1 MFTGLVESLGKV
13 SSIELATDS
22 AIITFDSVPFAD
34 QLNIGDSVSVNGTC
48 LTVTNIGSNSFSVDV
63 MTQTLKLTSLQN
75 LAKGNAVNLERAA
88 LVSSRLGGH
97 IVQGHIDGTGSIAHL
112 APGEKWLQMDI
123 QFPAELMK
131 YVVPQGSIC
140 IDGVSLTVG
149 SVSDDLNQITVW
161 LIPETLAK
169 TNLSAKKGGDLVNIE
184 VDVLAKYVERLTKRD
199 NQNGQNNE
207 EHC

>member
-1 MFTGLVESLGKV
+1 MFTGLVEALGKI
-13 SSIELATDS
+13 SSVEKGVES
-22 AIITFDSVPFAD
+22 AVFTFGSVPFAD
-34 QLNIGDSVSVNGTC
+34 QLQVGDSVSVNGTC
-48 LTVTNIGSNSFSVDV
+48 LTVINHDDNSFSVDV
-63 MTQTLKLTSLQN
+63 MTQTLKLTSLQT
-75 LAKGNAVNLERAA
+75 LQTGDGVNLERAA

-97 IVQGHIDGTGSIAHL
+97 IVQGHIDGTGSIAFL
-112 APGEKWLQMDI
+112 QPGEKWLQMDI

-149 SVSDDLNQITVW
+149 SVSDNLNQITVW

-169 TNLSAKKGGDLVNIE
+169 TNLSAKNLGDLVNIE

-199 NQNGQNNE
+199 N
-207 EHC
+207 

>member
-1 MFTGLVESLGKV
+1 MFTGLVEALGKV
-13 SSIELATDS
+13 SSVEKGVES
-22 AIITFDSVPFAD
+22 AVFTFDSVPFAD
-34 QLNIGDSVSVNGTC
+34 QLQVGDSVSVNGTC
-48 LTVTNIGSNSFSVDV
+48 LTVINHDGDSFSVDV
-63 MTQTLKLTSLQN
+63 MTQTLKLTSLQT
-75 LAKGNAVNLERAA
+75 LQTGDGVNLERAA

-97 IVQGHIDGTGSIAHL
+97 IVQGHIDGTGSIAL
-112 APGEKWLQMDI
+112 LQPGEKWLQMDI

-149 SVSDDLNQITVW
+149 SVNDDLNQITVW

-169 TNLSAKKGGDLVNIE
+169 TNLSGKQLGDLVNIE

-199 NQNGQNNE
+199 N
-207 EHC
+207 

>member
-13 SSIELATDS
+13 AGIEMATDS
-22 AIITFDSVPFAD
+22 AVVTFESVPFAD
-34 QLNIGDSVSVNGTC
+34 QLQLGESVSVNGTC
-48 LTVTNIGSNSFSVDV
+48 LTVTKFDSKSFSVDV
-63 MTQTLKLTSLQN
+63 MTQTLKLTSLQS
-75 LAKGNAVNLERAA
+75 LQKGDVVNLERAA

-97 IVQGHIDGTGSIAHL
+97 IVQGHIDGTGSITNL

-123 QFPAELMK
+123 QFPGELMK

-149 SVSDDLNQITVW
+149 SVADDLNQITVW

-169 TNLSAKKGGDLVNIE
+169 TNLSAKKIGDLVNIE

-199 NQNGQNNE
+199 N
-207 EHC
+207 

>member
-1 MFTGLVESLGKV
+1 MFTGLVESIGRV
-13 SSIELATDS
+13 ASIDMATDS
-22 AIITFDSVPFAD
+22 AVFTFESVPFAD
-34 QLNIGDSVSVNGTC
+34 SLSIGDSVSVNGTC
-48 LTVTNIGSNSFSVDV
+48 LTVTKFDSNSFSVDV

-75 LAKGNAVNLERAA
+75 LGKGDPVNLERAA
-88 LVSSRLGGH
+88 LVNSRLGGH
-97 IVQGHIDGTGSIAHL
+97 IVQGHVDGTGSIAL
-112 APGEKWLQMDI
+112 LSPGEKWLQMDI

-149 SVSDDLNQITVW
+149 SVQDELDQITVW

-169 TNLSAKKGGDLVNIE
+169 TNLSVKKPGDLVNIE

-199 NQNGQNNE
+199 N
-207 EHC
+207 

>member
-1 MFTGLVESLGKV
+1 MFTGLVESIGRV
-13 SSIELATDS
+13 ASIDMATDS
-22 AIITFDSVPFAD
+22 AVFTFESVPFAD
-34 QLNIGDSVSVNGTC
+34 SLSIGDSVSVNGTC
-48 LTVTNIGSNSFSVDV
+48 LTVTKFDSNSFSVDV

-75 LAKGNAVNLERAA
+75 LEKGDAVNLERAA

-97 IVQGHIDGTGSIAHL
+97 IVQGHVDGTGSIAL
-112 APGEKWLQMDI
+112 LSPGEKWLQMDI
-123 QFPAELMK
+123 QFPAKLMK

-149 SVSDDLNQITVW
+149 SVQDELDQITVW

-169 TNLSAKKGGDLVNIE
+169 TNLSVKKPGDLVNIE

-199 NQNGQNNE
+199 N
-207 EHC
+207 

>member
-13 SSIELATDS
+13 SSIEMATDS
-22 AIITFDSVPFAD
+22 AVITFDSVPFAD
-34 QLNIGDSVSVNGTC
+34 QLQIGDSDSVNGTC
-48 LTVTNIGSNSFSVDV
+48 LTVTKLGSETFSVDV

-75 LAKGNAVNLERAA
+75 LESGDAVNLERAA

-97 IVQGHIDGTGSIAHL
+97 IVQGHIDGTGSIAKL
-112 APGEKWLQMDI
+112 APGEKWLKMEI
-123 QFPAELMK
+123 QFPSELMK

-149 SVSDDLNQITVW
+149 SVADELNQITVW

-169 TNLSAKKGGDLVNIE
+169 TNLSAKKLGDLVNIE
-184 VDVLAKYVERLTKRD
+184 VDVLAKYIERLTKRD
-199 NQNGQNNE
+199 N
-207 EHC
+207 

>member
-13 SSIELATDS
+13 ESIEMATDS
-22 AIITFDSVPFAD
+22 AVITFASVPFAD

-48 LTVTNIGSNSFSVDV
+48 LTVTKLGSESFSVDA

-75 LAKGNAVNLERAA
+75 LQAGDAVNLERAA

-97 IVQGHIDGTGSIAHL
+97 IVQGHIDGTGSIALL
-112 APGEKWLQMDI
+112 ASGEKWLQMDI
-123 QFPAELMK
+123 QFPSELMK

-149 SVSDDLNQITVW
+149 SVADDVNQITVW

-169 TNLSAKKGGDLVNIE
+169 TNLSVKKPGDLVNIE

-199 NQNGQNNE
+199 NQNG
-207 EHC
+207 

>member
-13 SSIELATDS
+13 ASIDLATDS
-22 AIITFDSVPFAD
+22 AVFTFDSVPFAD
-34 QLNIGDSVSVNGTC
+34 QLSIGDSVSVNGTC
-48 LTVTNIGSNSFSVDV
+48 LTVIELDDDTFSVDV

-75 LAKGNAVNLERAA
+75 LQVGDAVNLERAA

-97 IVQGHIDGTGSIAHL
+97 IVQGHIDGTGSIARL
-112 APGEKWLQMDI
+112 NPGEKWLQMDI
-123 QFPAELMK
+123 QFPQELMR

-149 SVSDDLNQITVW
+149 SVADEVNQITVW

-169 TNLSAKKGGDLVNIE
+169 TNLSAKQIGDLVNIE

-199 NQNGQNNE
+199 NQNG
-207 EHC
+207 

>member
-1 MFTGLVESLGKV
+1 MFTGLVEALGKI
-13 SSIELATDS
+13 SSVEKGVES
-22 AIITFDSVPFAD
+22 AVFTFGSVPFAD
-34 QLNIGDSVSVNGTC
+34 QLQVGDSVSVNGTC
-48 LTVTNIGSNSFSVDV
+48 LTVINHDGNSFSVDV
-63 MTQTLKLTSLQN
+63 MTQTLKLTSLQT
-75 LAKGNAVNLERAA
+75 LQTGDGVNLERAA

-97 IVQGHIDGTGSIAHL
+97 IVQGHIDGTGSIAL
-112 APGEKWLQMDI
+112 LQPGEKWLQMDI

-149 SVSDDLNQITVW
+149 SVSDNLNQITVW

-169 TNLSAKKGGDLVNIE
+169 TNLSAKNLGDLVNIE

-199 NQNGQNNE
+199 N
-207 EHC
+207 

>member
-13 SSIELATDS
+13 SSIEMATDS
-22 AIITFDSVPFAD
+22 AVITFDSVPFAD
-34 QLNIGDSVSVNGTC
+34 QLEIGDSVSVNGTC
-48 LTVTNIGSNSFSVDV
+48 LTVTKLGSETFSVDV

-75 LAKGNAVNLERAA
+75 LEKGDAVNLERAA

-97 IVQGHIDGTGSIAHL
+97 IVQGHIDGTGSIVNL

-123 QFPAELMK
+123 QFPSELMK

-140 IDGVSLTVG
+140 LDGVSLTVG
-149 SVSDDLNQITVW
+149 SVADDLNQITVW

-169 TNLSAKKGGDLVNIE
+169 TNLSAKKPGDLVNIE

-199 NQNGQNNE
+199 NQNG
-207 EHC
+207 

>member
-13 SSIELATDS
+13 SSIEIATDS
-22 AIITFDSVPFAD
+22 AVITFDSVPFAD
-34 QLNIGDSVSVNGTC
+34 QLQIGDSVSVNGTC
-48 LTVTNIGSNSFSVDV
+48 LTVTKFGSETFSVDV

-75 LAKGNAVNLERAA
+75 LESGDVVNLERAA

-97 IVQGHIDGTGSIAHL
+97 IVQGHIDGTGCIAKL

-123 QFPAELMK
+123 QFPSELMK

-140 IDGVSLTVG
+140 LDGVSLTVG
-149 SVSDDLNQITVW
+149 SVADDLNQITVW
-161 LIPETLAK
+161 LIPETMAK
-169 TNLSAKKGGDLVNIE
+169 TNLSAKKLGDLVNIE

-199 NQNGQNNE
+199 N
-207 EHC
+207 

>member
-1 MFTGLVESLGKV
+1 MFTGLVESIGRV
-13 SSIELATDS
+13 ASIDMATDS
-22 AIITFDSVPFAD
+22 AVFTFESVPFAD
-34 QLNIGDSVSVNGTC
+34 SLSIGDSLSVNGTC
-48 LTVTNIGSNSFSVDV
+48 LTVTKFDSNSFSVDV

-75 LAKGNAVNLERAA
+75 LGKGDPVNLERAA
-88 LVSSRLGGH
+88 LVNSRLGGH
-97 IVQGHIDGTGSIAHL
+97 IVQGHVDGTGSIAL
-112 APGEKWLQMDI
+112 LSPGEKWLQMDI

-149 SVSDDLNQITVW
+149 SVQDELDQITVW

-169 TNLSAKKGGDLVNIE
+169 TNLSVKKPGDLVNIE

-199 NQNGQNNE
+199 N
-207 EHC
+207 

>member
-13 SSIELATDS
+13 SSIKIATDS
-22 AIITFDSVPFAD
+22 AVISFDSVPFAD
-34 QLNIGDSVSVNGTC
+34 QLQIGDSVSVNGTC
-48 LTVTNIGSNSFSVDV
+48 LTVTELGNESFSVDV

-75 LAKGNAVNLERAA
+75 LEKGDAVNLERAA

-97 IVQGHIDGTGSIAHL
+97 IVQGHIDGTGSIAKL
-112 APGEKWLQMDI
+112 TPGEKWLQMDI
-123 QFPAELMK
+123 QVPSDLMK

-140 IDGVSLTVG
+140 LDGVSLTVG
-149 SVSDDLNQITVW
+149 SVSDDLNQVTVW

-169 TNLSAKKGGDLVNIE
+169 TNLSAKKPGDLVNIE

-199 NQNGQNNE
+199 N
-207 EHC
+207 

>member
-13 SSIELATDS
+13 SSIAIAADS
-22 AIITFDSVPFAD
+22 AVITFDSVPFAD
-34 QLNIGDSVSVNGTC
+34 QLSIGDSVSVNGTC
-48 LTVTNIGSNSFSVDV
+48 LTVTELGNESFSVDV
-63 MTQTLKLTSLQN
+63 MTQTLKLTSLQS
-75 LAKGNAVNLERAA
+75 LEKGDAVNLERAA

-97 IVQGHIDGTGSIAHL
+97 IVQGHIDGTGSIAKL
-112 APGEKWLQMDI
+112 AQGEKWLQMDI
-123 QFPAELMK
+123 QFPNDLLK

-149 SVSDDLNQITVW
+149 SVSDELNQITVW

-169 TNLSAKKGGDLVNIE
+169 TNLSAKKPGDLVNIE

-199 NQNGQNNE
+199 N
-207 EHC
+207 

>member
-13 SSIELATDS
+13 SSIEIATDS
-22 AIITFDSVPFAD
+22 AVINFDSVPFAD

-48 LTVTNIGSNSFSVDV
+48 LTVTKLDNDLFAVDV

-75 LAKGNAVNLERAA
+75 LKQGDLVNLERAA

-97 IVQGHIDGTGSIAHL
+97 IVQGHIDGTGSIAQL

-123 QFPAELMK
+123 QFPSELMK

-149 SVSDDLNQITVW
+149 SVSDELNQITVW

-169 TNLSAKKGGDLVNIE
+169 TNLSAKEPGDRAGL
-184 VDVLAKYVERLTKRD
+184 DTKPLWSAD
-199 NQNGQNNE
+199 DD
-207 EHC
+207 

>member
-13 SSIELATDS
+13 ADIALATDS
-22 AIITFDSVPFAD
+22 AVITFDSVPFAD

-48 LTVTNIGSNSFSVDV
+48 LTVTKLGHESFSVDV

-75 LAKGNAVNLERAA
+75 LEQGDPVNLERAA

-97 IVQGHIDGTGSIAHL
+97 IVQGHIDGTGSIAQL
-112 APGEKWLQMDI
+112 LPGEKWLQMDI
-123 QFPAELMK
+123 QFPSKLMR

-149 SVSDDLNQITVW
+149 SVSDELNQITVW
-161 LIPETLAK
+161 LIPETLSK
-169 TNLSAKKGGDLVNIE
+169 TSLSAKKLGDLVNIE
-184 VDVLAKYVERLTKRD
+184 VDVLAKYVERLTKRE
-199 NQNGQNNE
+199 NKNG
-207 EHC
+207 

>member
-1 MFTGLVESLGKV
+1 MFTGLVESLGRV
-13 SSIELATDS
+13 ASIDIATDS
-22 AIITFDSVPFAD
+22 AEITFASVPFAD

-48 LTVTNIGSNSFSVDV
+48 LTVTKLGSDSFSVDV

-75 LAKGNAVNLERAA
+75 LKIADVVNLERAA

-123 QFPAELMK
+123 QIPGELMK

-149 SVSDDLNQITVW
+149 SVADDVNQITVW

-169 TNLSAKKGGDLVNIE
+169 TNLSAKKLGDLVNIE

-199 NQNGQNNE
+199 NQNGQNP
-207 EHC
+207 

>member
-13 SSIELATDS
+13 ASIEMATDS
-22 AIITFDSVPFAD
+22 AVITFESVSFAD
-34 QLNIGDSVSVNGTC
+34 QLQVGDSVSVNGTC
-48 LTVTNIGSNSFSVDV
+48 LTVTKFDNKSFSVDV

-75 LAKGNAVNLERAA
+75 LEKGDAVNLERAA

-97 IVQGHIDGTGSIAHL
+97 IVQGHVDGTGSIAL
-112 APGEKWLQMDI
+112 SAPGEKWLQMDI
-123 QFPAELMK
+123 QFPGELMK

-149 SVSDDLNQITVW
+149 SVADDLNQITVW

-169 TNLSAKKGGDLVNIE
+169 TNLSTKKPGDLVNIE

-199 NQNGQNNE
+199 N
-207 EHC
+207 

>member
-1 MFTGLVESLGKV
+1 MFTGLVESLGRV
-13 SSIELATDS
+13 ASIDIAMDS
-22 AIITFDSVPFAD
+22 AEITFASVPFAD

-48 LTVTNIGSNSFSVDV
+48 LTVTKLGSDSFSVDV

-75 LAKGNAVNLERAA
+75 LKIADVVNLERAA

-112 APGEKWLQMDI
+112 APGEKWLQVDF
-123 QFPAELMK
+123 QFPGELMK

-149 SVSDDLNQITVW
+149 SVADDVNQITVW

-169 TNLSAKKGGDLVNIE
+169 TNLSAKKLGDLVNIE

-199 NQNGQNNE
+199 NQNG
-207 EHC
+207 

>member
-13 SSIELATDS
+13 ASIEMATDS
-22 AIITFDSVPFAD
+22 AVISFDSVPFAD
-34 QLNIGDSVSVNGTC
+34 QLQVGDSVSVNGTC
-48 LTVTNIGSNSFSVDV
+48 LTVTKIGSNSFSVDV

-75 LAKGNAVNLERAA
+75 LQKGDAVNLERAA

-97 IVQGHIDGTGSIAHL
+97 IVQGHIDSTGSIAQL

-123 QFPAELMK
+123 QFPSELMK

-149 SVSDDLNQITVW
+149 SVADDLNQITVW

-169 TNLSAKKGGDLVNIE
+169 TNLSTKKIGDLVNIE

-199 NQNGQNNE
+199 N
-207 EHC
+207 

>member
-1 MFTGLVESLGKV
+1 MFTGLVESIGKV
-13 SSIELATDS
+13 ASIEMAADS
-22 AIITFDSVPFAD
+22 AVITFETVPFAD
-34 QLNIGDSVSVNGTC
+34 QLQVGDSVSVNGTC
-48 LTVTNIGSNSFSVDV
+48 LTVTKFDSNSFSVDV

-75 LAKGNAVNLERAA
+75 LEKGDAVNLERAA

-97 IVQGHIDGTGSIAHL
+97 IVQGHIDDTGSIAKL
-112 APGEKWLQMDI
+112 TPGEKWLQMDI
-123 QFPAELMK
+123 QFPRELMK

-149 SVSDDLNQITVW
+149 SVADDLNQITVW

-169 TNLSAKKGGDLVNIE
+169 TNLSAKKPGDLVNIE

-199 NQNGQNNE
+199 N
-207 EHC
+207 

>member
-13 SSIELATDS
+13 ASIEMAIDS
-22 AIITFDSVPFAD
+22 AVLTFESVSFAD
-34 QLNIGDSVSVNGTC
+34 QLQVGDSVSVNGTC
-48 LTVTNIGSNSFSVDV
+48 LTVTKFEGETFSVDV
-63 MTQTLKLTSLQN
+63 MRQTLKLTSLQN
-75 LAKGNAVNLERAA
+75 LKKGDAVNLERAA

-97 IVQGHIDGTGSIAHL
+97 IVQGHIDGTGSIALL

-123 QFPAELMK
+123 QFPGELMK

-140 IDGVSLTVG
+140 IDGVSLTIG
-149 SVSDDLNQITVW
+149 SVADALNQITVW

-169 TNLSAKKGGDLVNIE
+169 TNLSAKKTGDLVNIE

-199 NQNGQNNE
+199 N
-207 EHC
+207 

>member
-13 SSIELATDS
+13 SSIAIAADS
-22 AIITFDSVPFAD
+22 AVITFDSVPFAD

-48 LTVTNIGSNSFSVDV
+48 LTVTELGNESFSVDV
-63 MTQTLKLTSLQN
+63 MTQTLKLTSLQS
-75 LAKGNAVNLERAA
+75 LEKGDAVNLERAA

-97 IVQGHIDGTGSIAHL
+97 IVQGHIDGTGSIAQL
-112 APGEKWLQMDI
+112 TPGEKWLQMDI
-123 QFPAELMK
+123 QFPSDLMK

-169 TNLSAKKGGDLVNIE
+169 TNLSAKKPGDLVNIE
-184 VDVLAKYVERLTKRD
+184 VDVLAKYVERLTKRE
-199 NQNGQNNE
+199 NKNG
-207 EHC
+207 

>member
-13 SSIELATDS
+13 ASIEMATDS
-22 AIITFDSVPFAD
+22 AVITFESVSFAD
-34 QLNIGDSVSVNGTC
+34 QLQVGDSVSVNGTC
-48 LTVTNIGSNSFSVDV
+48 LTVTKFDNKSFSVDV

-75 LAKGNAVNLERAA
+75 LEKGDAVNLERAA

-97 IVQGHIDGTGSIAHL
+97 IVQGHVDGTGSIAL
-112 APGEKWLQMDI
+112 SAPGEKWLQMDI
-123 QFPAELMK
+123 QFPGELMK

-149 SVSDDLNQITVW
+149 SVADDLNQITVW

-169 TNLSAKKGGDLVNIE
+169 TNLSTKKPGDLVNIE
-184 VDVLAKYVERLTKRD
+184 VDVLAKYVERLAKRD
-199 NQNGQNNE
+199 
-207 EHC
+207 H

>member
-1 MFTGLVESLGKV
+1 MFTGLVESIGRV
-13 SSIELATDS
+13 ASIDMATDS
-22 AIITFDSVPFAD
+22 AVFTFESVPFAD
-34 QLNIGDSVSVNGTC
+34 SLSIGDSVSVNGTC
-48 LTVTNIGSNSFSVDV
+48 LTVTKFDSNSFSVDV

-75 LAKGNAVNLERAA
+75 LEKGDAVNLERAA

-97 IVQGHIDGTGSIAHL
+97 IVQGHVDGTGSIAL
-112 APGEKWLQMDI
+112 LSPGEKWLQMDI

-149 SVSDDLNQITVW
+149 SVQDELDQITVW

-169 TNLSAKKGGDLVNIE
+169 TNLSVKKPGDLVNIE

-199 NQNGQNNE
+199 N
-207 EHC
+207 